1 MNVTVASSA
10 GFCFG
15 VNKAVNT
22 VYEQIEKSHLPV
34 YTLGPI
40 IHNAI
45 VVKDLAEKGVK
56 VINSEEELEDI
67 KEGTVIIRSHG
78 VSKNMREKLNREG
91 IVCVDATCPFV
102 AKIHRIVEKDSSEG
116 AVIIIVGDPDHPEVK
131 GIKGWVNGPYHIIN
145 SPEEAKRLKFEPDE
159 KITVVAQTTYNHQKF
174 KEFVE
179 IFKQMAYNIKVCS
192 TVCSATEERQ
202 SEALEIAQKV
212 DAMIVIGDRHSS
224 NSRKLYDICKNR
236 CKRTYFIETI
246 VDLKTQPFQSV
257 SDVGITAGASTPKNI
272 IEEVQNYVRNE
283 F

>member
-1 MNVTVASSA
+1 MKVTVASSA

-22 VYEQIEKSHLPV
+22 VYEQIEKSELPV
-34 YTLGPI
+34 YTFGPI
-40 IHNAI
+40 IHNAM
-45 VVKDLAEKGVK
+45 VVKDLADKGVK
-56 VINSEEELEDI
+56 VINSVEELEKI

-78 VSKNMREKLNREG
+78 VSKEIREKMNRDG

-102 AKIHRIVEKDSSEG
+102 AKIHRIVENDSLHGS
-116 AVIIIVGDPDHPEVK
+116 VIVIVGDPEHPEVQ
-131 GIKGWVNGPYHIIN
+131 GIRGWVGGEYHIVN
-145 SPEEAKRLKFEPDE
+145 SIEEVKRLKFKSDQN
-159 KITVVAQTTYNHQKF
+159 ITVVAQTTYNYQKF

-179 IFKQMAYNIKVCS
+179 IFKEMAYNIKVCS
-192 TVCSATEERQ
+192 TVCNATEERQ

-224 NSRKLYDICKNR
+224 NSRKLYDICKR
-236 CKRTYFIETI
+236 KCKCTYFIETI

-257 SDVGITAGASTPKNI
+257 SGVGITAGASTPKKI